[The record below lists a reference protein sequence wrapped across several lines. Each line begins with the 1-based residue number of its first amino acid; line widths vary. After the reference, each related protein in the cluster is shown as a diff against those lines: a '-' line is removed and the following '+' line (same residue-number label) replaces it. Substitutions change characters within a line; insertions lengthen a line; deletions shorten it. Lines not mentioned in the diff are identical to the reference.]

1 MSQKRPISMDN
12 EMHALISF
20 DTRLSVQASHKKDTS
35 VAQQSLISYSC
46 PKYNG
51 TCCPDYFP
59 ISSINKRQTRVLEIQ
74 HQKQTDFLEIQHR
87 KQQSIIIL

>member
-51 TCCPDYFP
+51 TCCPDYFVD
-59 ISSINKRQTRVLEIQ
+59 K
-74 HQKQTDFLEIQHR
+74 QKANTCSR
-87 KQQSIIIL
+87 NTTP